1 VGPRLTFL
9 QAGDVGVGGDLSDQD
24 GTGALIATGGDDP
37 NPPPPTD
44 TTTAAGKFGWGV
56 PDPTWSDEFEY
67 SGVPN
72 SAKWSLPG
80 SDWAG
85 HDGNGRRRPERQT
98 VTDGRL
104 VMTGLANGDSGWMA
118 HRLNREYGRYEARV
132 RAYNT
137 GTSNGH
143 LYSPVL
149 LIWPTSDSRK
159 ADGEYDYYEPGEPG
173 STTLTAFMHFPGD
186 GDQQR
191 DFDKSGRDLSPFH

>member
-1 VGPRLTFL
+1 
-9 QAGDVGVGGDLSDQD
+9 
-24 GTGALIATGGDDP
+24 
-37 NPPPPTD
+37 
-44 TTTAAGKFGWGV
+44 
-56 PDPTWSDEFEY
+56 
-67 SGVPN
+67 
-72 SAKWSLPG
+72 
-80 SDWAG
+80 
-85 HDGNGRRRPERQT
+85 
-98 VTDGRL
+98 GRL

-191 DFDKSGRDLSPFH
+191 EFDKSGVDLSQFHNIALEWTPSGLTGFFDGVQWFTTSGGSGGGKRNIQDMGS